1 MILSFEFCCALS
13 LTIANRKNTN
23 SSAKDLETVFIVK
36 HFAEG
41 KGYENKGDDEQTG
54 REFY

>member
-41 KGYENKGDDEQTG
+41 KGYENKGDDEQTS